1 MNNQQNTKVF
11 SVTPPAAIV
20 NNTSY
25 TTATIDT
32 LGYNYLTVY
41 CYIGAL
47 DIAFTALKL
56 QQSDDSGMSGAADIS
71 GCVYGTST
79 DAYGTASALPTDTN
93 DNKIFAFHV
102 NLSGKKRYVDLVAT
116 IGNGSTGGFMS
127 AFAVLSNGQSEPNS
141 LTDQNFGGL
150 LVA

>member
-1 MNNQQNTKVF
+1 MNSIQNSKYV

-20 NNTSY
+20 DNASF
-25 TTATIDT
+25 TTAIVDT
-32 LGYNYLTVY
+32 LGYNYATVY
-41 CYIGAL
+41 CYLGAT

-56 QQSDDSGMSGAADIS
+56 QHSDDSGMSGAADIS

-79 DAYGTASALPTDTN
+79 DAYGTASALPTSTD

-102 NLSGKKRYVDLVAT
+102 DLNGKKRYLDLVAT
-116 IGNGSTGGFMS
+116 IGDGTAGGFMS
-127 AFAVLSNGQSEPNS
+127 AFAVLSKGGFEPNS
-141 LTDQNFGGL
+141 LVEQGLGGL